1 MRLTVADLAA
11 ERGGETIFSGV
22 SFTLGAGNALV
33 ITGPNGAGK
42 STLLRT
48 LAGLLPA
55 TAGSIEFDG
64 GSETWPTLAAALH
77 YLGPQNAM
85 KPALT
90 VGENLEFWRVFN
102 GSPRLSVA
110 QALESVRLPDVGHLP
125 YGYLST
131 GQRRRIS
138 IARLLV
144 SHRPVWLLDEPTSG
158 LDMASERRFAELMK
172 DHLAEAGIVVAAT
185 HLPLGLGSTHSLV
198 LDGRGTVTPA
208 AVTETQA

>member
-22 SFTLGAGNALV
+22 SFTLAAGNALV

-55 TAGSIEFDG
+55 TAGSVEFDG
-64 GSETWPTLAAALH
+64 GGEAWPTLAAALH

-90 VGENLEFWRVFN
+90 VGENLHFWRTFN

-110 QALESVRLPDVGHLP
+110 QVLESMRLPDVGHLP

-131 GQRRRIS
+131 GQRRRVS

-158 LDMASERRFAELMK
+158 LDLASERRFAELMK
-172 DHLAEAGIVVAAT
+172 DHLAENGIVVAAT
-185 HLPLGLGSTHSLV
+185 HLPLGLDSAYSLV
-198 LDGRGTVTPA
+198 LDGRGA
-208 AVTETQA
+208 ETQA